1 MKTPRKA
8 PKLKADLEGEAAVC
22 APLTPLT
29 MLEIGQRMRDASK
42 RHDGITAL
50 PPKQAAI
57 QAELGWALDE
67 LRVWEKLALAQR
79 PVSLTDAAVLL
90 GVLFDFTARIND
102 LDLESQLSTGALQ
115 ASLAT
120 IERELAGLAVVVS
133 AVAGVD
139 LADVAEGGLPERLG
153 RCVPPITGAQP

>member
-1 MKTPRKA
+1 MNTP
-8 PKLKADLEGEAAVC
+8 L
-22 APLTPLT
+22 APLTL
-29 MLEIGQRMRDASK
+29 LEIGQRMREASK
-42 RHDGITAL
+42 RCDAASDRQDSVGHGITAL
-50 PPKQAAI
+50 PPQQAAI
-57 QAELGWALDE
+57 QAELSWALDE
-67 LRVWEKLALAQR
+67 LRAWEKLALAQR

-90 GVLFDFTARIND
+90 GVLFDFTARIKA

-120 IERELAGLAVVVS
+120 IERELAGLAVAVS

-153 RCVPPITGAQP
+153 RRVPL

>member
-1 MKTPRKA
+1 MSTP
-8 PKLKADLEGEAAVC
+8 L
-22 APLTPLT
+22 APLTL
-29 MLEIGQRMRDASK
+29 LEIGQRMREASK
-42 RHDGITAL
+42 RRDAASDRQDSVDHGITAL

-67 LRVWEKLALAQR
+67 LRAWEKLALAQR

-90 GVLFDFTARIND
+90 GVLFDFTARINA

-120 IERELAGLAVVVS
+120 IERELAGLAVAVS

-139 LADVAEGGLPERLG
+139 LAAVAEGGLPERLG
-153 RCVPPITGAQP
+153 RRVPP